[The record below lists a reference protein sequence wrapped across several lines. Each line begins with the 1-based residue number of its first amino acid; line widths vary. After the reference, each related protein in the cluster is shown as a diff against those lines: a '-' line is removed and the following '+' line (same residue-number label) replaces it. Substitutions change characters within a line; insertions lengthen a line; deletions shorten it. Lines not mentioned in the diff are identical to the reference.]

1 MLLMPGFEGSFRHLG
16 NGFPRLKITM
26 PTIAVLGTLDTKGTE
41 VGFLAERIRA
51 RGCDTLVVDLGI
63 LGPPATNPDVTR
75 QTVASAAGERIE
87 ALAESQDRGRAV
99 AAMTRGVERLLPE
112 LFEKGRFKG
121 VIGIG
126 GSAGTTMATAGMR
139 SLPVGV
145 PKVMV
150 STIAGGDV
158 APFVGSKDITMIPS
172 IVDISGLNRISRHI
186 FVQAAAAVAAMAQAK
201 APVGED
207 RPLIAA
213 SMFGNTTQCVDAARK
228 RLESSGYEVVV
239 FHSTGTGGRT
249 MEGLVAAG
257 YFAAVLDVTTTEL
270 ADELAGGVMSA
281 GRTRL
286 KGAAR
291 AGIPSIVAPGCLDM
305 VNFWAPDTVP
315 RRYCERR
322 FYQHNPNVTLM
333 RTTPEENRELGRRL
347 AERVNLSTGPVAVYL
362 PLKGI
367 SVISVEG
374 QPFFWP
380 DADQALFGAIRRTLR
395 PGIPIFELDLDIND
409 PAFAD
414 AVAGGL
420 LRLLGQPALPGPCE
434 GRHLPS

>member
-1 MLLMPGFEGSFRHLG
+1 ME
-16 NGFPRLKITM
+16 FPRLKIAM

-41 VGFLAERIRA
+41 VGFLGEQIRA

-63 LGPPATNPDVTR
+63 LGPPATNLDVTR
-75 QTVASAAGERIE
+75 QAVASAAGERIE

-99 AAMTRGVERLLPE
+99 AVMTRGVERLLPE
-112 LFEKGRFKG
+112 LYAQGRFKG

-139 SLPVGV
+139 SLPIGV

-172 IVDISGLNRISRHI
+172 IVDVSGLNRISRPI
-186 FVQAAAAVAAMAQAK
+186 LCQAAAAVAAMTQAEV
-201 APVGED
+201 PVGED

-213 SMFGNTTQCVDAARK
+213 SMFGNTTQCVDAARN

-249 MEGLVAAG
+249 MEALVASG

-281 GRTRL
+281 GPGRL
-286 KGAAR
+286 EGAAR
-291 AGIPSIVAPGCLDM
+291 AGVPSVVAPGCLDM
-305 VNFWAPDTVP
+305 VNFWAPETIP
-315 RRYCERR
+315 RKFRNRR
-322 FYQHNPNVTLM
+322 FYRHNPNVTLM
-333 RTTPEENRELGRRL
+333 RTTPEENMELGRRL
-347 AERVNLSTGPVAVYL
+347 AERVNLSKGPVEVYL

-374 QPFFWP
+374 QPFFLP
-380 DADQALFGAIRRTLR
+380 DADQALFGAIRQTLR
-395 PGIPIFELDLDIND
+395 PGIPIFELDLEIND

-420 LRLLGQPALPGPCE
+420 LRLLGQATPPGHCE
-434 GRHLPS
+434 DGHLPS

>member
-1 MLLMPGFEGSFRHLG
+1 ME
-16 NGFPRLKITM
+16 FPRLKIAM

-41 VGFLAERIRA
+41 IGFLAEQIRA
-51 RGCDTLVVDLGI
+51 RGCGTLVVDMGVLGS
-63 LGPPATNPDVTR
+63 PAIDPDVTR
-75 QTVASAAGERIE
+75 QTVAGAAGERIE
-87 ALAESQDRGRAV
+87 ALAESGDRGRAV
-99 AAMTRGVERLLPE
+99 AAMTRGVERILPE
-112 LFEKGRFKG
+112 LHVQGRFHG
-121 VIGIG
+121 VIGVG

-139 SLPVGV
+139 ALPVGV

-172 IVDISGLNRISRHI
+172 IVDISGLNRISRHVI
-186 FVQAAAAVAAMAQAK
+186 VQAASAVAAMTQAEV
-201 APVGED
+201 PVGED

-281 GRTRL
+281 GPTRL
-286 KGAAR
+286 EGAAG
-291 AGIPSIVAPGCLDM
+291 AGIPSVVAPGCLDM
-305 VNFWAPDTVP
+305 VNFWAPETIP
-315 RRYCERR
+315 RRYRARR
-322 FYQHNPNVTLM
+322 FYRHNPNVTLM

-347 AERVNLSTGPVAVYL
+347 AARVNASKGPVAVYL

-367 SVISVEG
+367 SVISVAG
-374 QPFFWP
+374 QPFDWP
-380 DADQALFGAIRRTLR
+380 DADQALFGAIRQTLR
-395 PGIPIFELDLDIND
+395 PGIPLFELDLDIND
-409 PAFAD
+409 PAFSE

-420 LRLLGQPALPGPCE
+420 LRLLGQGTSPGRRDD
-434 GRHLPS
+434 GQLPS